1 MHPGHISRSPLV
13 PASVHT
19 LRVAASLARRLA
31 KAAKDGRLETGEA
44 GATDATDE
52 DLSYD
57 AMARIRSSALPRGL
71 SETTS
76 SVRHAQYY

>member
-44 GATDATDE
+44 EATDTTDE
-52 DLSYD
+52 DLSN